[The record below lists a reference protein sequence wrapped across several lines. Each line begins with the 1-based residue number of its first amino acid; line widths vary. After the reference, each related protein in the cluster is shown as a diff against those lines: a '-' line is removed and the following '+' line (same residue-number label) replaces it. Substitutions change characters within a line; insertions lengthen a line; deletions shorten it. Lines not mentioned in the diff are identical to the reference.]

1 MCEFND
7 NNIHMIAIS
16 QNIENFLML
25 RMKEESIEYIEK
37 I

>member
-7 NNIHMIAIS
+7 NNIHILAVA

-25 RMKEESIEYIEK
+25 RMKEEAIENIQK